1 MDFHEMC
8 DKVDEILHDHGK
20 VLTPVFIFIAAL
32 VLLGIGYI
40 ATHPFPQT
48 GNANIGQE
56 MSKQ

>member
-1 MDFHEMC
+1 MC